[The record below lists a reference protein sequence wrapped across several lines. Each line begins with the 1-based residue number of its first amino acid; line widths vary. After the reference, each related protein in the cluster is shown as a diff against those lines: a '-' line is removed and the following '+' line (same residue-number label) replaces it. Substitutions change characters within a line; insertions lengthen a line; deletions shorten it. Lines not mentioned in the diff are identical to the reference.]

1 MAVARDCEGGDGTV
15 TPAIYRTTI
24 THERETPVRHRFR
37 YRSYSWYV
45 DLDDLPSLPWWL
57 RPFARFDARDHFNG
71 RPGSSLRD
79 RVDAYLVDHGAEM
92 PGGRITALLHARVL
106 GYVFNPISVFWCHDS
121 AGDLH
126 RVIVEVHNTYG
137 QRHAYLLPPANTP
150 VLVDKKLYVS
160 PFNPV
165 SGHYRVQAPRP
176 DHNVDV
182 VVSLHGDGQ
191 PSFVATLRG
200 TRRPATVSHVARMQ
214 ILAPLAPLMVAARI
228 RVQGIALWLRRLPV
242 APRTPVDN
250 ETHATT
256 IDPERWPAVAAVP
269 SGPVSAVS
277 AVVADR
283 LLRRVAGRLPLRL
296 AYPDGAVIGA
306 RDAAS
311 PTITIHQPDRFTRR
325 IGRHGLIGFGESY
338 MAGEWESDALPE
350 ALTALATE
358 MDNLVPRSVQWLR
371 PVVTGS
377 QPLSAKRS
385 RRQSRQAVAAHYD
398 LSNDL
403 FEEFLDETMSYSS
416 ALFADL
422 PATWPDLADAQRR
435 KIDRLLDAA
444 RVGPGTE
451 LLEVGTGWGE
461 LCIRAAARGANVR
474 SVTLSERQQWL
485 ARRRVAAAG
494 LSDRVQIDLRD
505 YRDVG
510 GNYDAVISVETIE
523 ALGFHAWPD
532 YFRILDQL
540 LTPSGRLAIQAIT
553 MPHNRMTATRNTH
566 TWIQKYVFP
575 GGLIP
580 STTAIMDIAER
591 QTCLH
596 AVDTLSFRE
605 HYAETLRL
613 WRERFMQRRKTLSHI
628 GFDEVFARMWEL
640 YLAHAE
646 AGFRSGYLDVHQW
659 TFVKK
664 AAP

>member
-1 MAVARDCEGGDGTV
+1 MAVAVDRGEGDGTV

-24 THERETPVRHRFR
+24 TDECATPVRHRFR
-37 YRSYSWYV
+37 YHSYSWYI
-45 DLDDLPSLPWWL
+45 DLDDLESLPRWL
-57 RPFARFDARDHFNG
+57 RPFARFDTRDHFNG
-71 RPGSSLRD
+71 RPGASLRD
-79 RVDAYLVDHGAEM
+79 RVDAYLVDHDAAM

-106 GYVFNPISVFWCHDS
+106 GYVVNPISVFWCHDS
-121 AGDLH
+121 AGELH
-126 RVIVEVHNTYG
+126 RVIVEMRNTYG
-137 QRHAYLLPPANTP
+137 QRHAYLLLPPANTP
-150 VLVDKKLYVS
+150 VLVGKKLYVS

-165 SGHYRVQAPRP
+165 SGHYRVQAPCP

-200 TRRPATVSHVARMQ
+200 TRRPATVSHIARMQ
-214 ILAPLAPLMVAARI
+214 LLEPLMVAARI
-228 RVQGIALWLRRLPV
+228 RVQGIALWLRRLP
-242 APRTPVDN
+242 AKPRTPVDN
-250 ETHATT
+250 ETRHTT

-269 SGPVSAVS
+269 SGPVSSVS

-296 AYPDGAVIGA
+296 AYPDGAVVGA
-306 RDAAS
+306 RDASS
-311 PTITIHQPDRFTRR
+311 PTITIHQPDRLARR

-338 MAGEWESDALPE
+338 MAGEWESDALPG

-358 MDNLVPRSVQWLR
+358 IDNLVPRSAQWLR
-371 PVVTGS
+371 PVVTGAP
-377 QPLSAKRS
+377 PLSAKRS
-385 RRQSRQAVAAHYD
+385 RRQNRQAIAAHYD

-403 FEEFLDETMSYSS
+403 FGEFLDETMSYSS
-416 ALFADL
+416 ALFTGL
-422 PATWPDLADAQRR
+422 PAAWPDLADAQRR

-444 RVGPGTE
+444 GVGPGTE

-461 LCIRAAARGANVR
+461 LCIRAAARGSKVR
-474 SVTLSERQQWL
+474 SVTLSEREQWV

-510 GNYDAVISVETIE
+510 GNYDAVISVEMIE
-523 ALGFHAWPD
+523 TLGFHAWPE

-591 QTCLH
+591 ETCLR

-659 TFVKK
+659 TFAKK